1 MLAPASARHARSA
14 CAATCE
20 LLARALAGAVL
31 ASPEY
36 TLALAVLQGGPYAT
50 RRATELA
57 DLVLGVV
64 DGAGEREVG

>member
-1 MLAPASARHARSA
+1 MSPLPSGRVRVRL
-14 CAATCE
+14 T
-20 LLARALAGAVL
+20 LAGAVL